1 MLYKKETFTPEMR
14 EHMRGGNGAAE
25 LTALAP
31 EIPKNLRLY
40 SMIRL
45 APGSSIG
52 YHVHENETELFH
64 FLAGSGVA
72 DDNGTRVRV
81 SAGDTLAT
89 PSGNGH
95 SVENDGSED
104 LVFLAVI
111 VRD

>member
-1 MLYKKETFTPEMR
+1 MLYRKETHTTEKR
-14 EHMRGGNGAAE
+14 ERMRGGNGAAE
-25 LTALAP
+25 LTALAR

-40 SMIRL
+40 SMVRL

-52 YHVHENETELFH
+52 YHVHENETEFFH

-72 DDNGTRVRV
+72 DDNGTPVRV
-81 SAGDTLAT
+81 SAGDTLST
-89 PSGNGH
+89 PSGTGH
-95 SVENDGSED
+95 SVENDGGED